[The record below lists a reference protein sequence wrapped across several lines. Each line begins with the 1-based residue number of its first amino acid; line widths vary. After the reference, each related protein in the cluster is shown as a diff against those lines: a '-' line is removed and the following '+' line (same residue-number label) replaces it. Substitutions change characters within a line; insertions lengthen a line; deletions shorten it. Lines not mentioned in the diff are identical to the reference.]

1 MPGVRAEP
9 KGRLE
14 QTQSAF
20 HTGSV
25 VAAVEFLCAKHGRAG
40 AHKLALLEQ
49 KRARRARSRKRFN
62 FWAAVVA
69 QLDGASEAADD
80 SVARRW
86 HPRSERTAS
95 APVRH

>member
-1 MPGVRAEP
+1 MRGVRAKPE
-9 KGRLE
+9 GRLE

-25 VAAVEFLCAKHGRAG
+25 VAAVEFLCTKHGQAG

-80 SVARRW
+80 SGARRR
-86 HPRSERTAS
+86 HQRSERIAS
-95 APVRH
+95 ASVRH